1 MIIEIFTAIGETNVN
16 INDNHFFRG
25 QKLFGI
31 IVEVDS
37 LEKFQFHKKCNEILC
52 LKTMYSNSCH

>member
-1 MIIEIFTAIGETNVN
+1 MNM
-16 INDNHFFRG
+16 NDNHFFRG

-37 LEKFQFHKKCNEILC
+37 LEKFQFHIKCTKILC
-52 LKTMYSNSCH
+52 LKTMYSYSGKTCGH